1 MTQPLDLLPVSGAL
15 GAEVRGLDLGLL
27 AEDPGDVSADA
38 ILASLYEHKVLFF
51 RDQKLTPEQQIA
63 FSGRLGKIFTDHPAY
78 LPVHP
83 EHRELAVLD
92 GQKGGRANVWHTD
105 VSISNEPPMASVL
118 YMVECPAYGGDT
130 MWSDMTAAYDLLSD
144 RMKAYLDGLVAVHD
158 LNGTVRHIM
167 RERSQQT
174 KAPTGQ
180 VPDTSA
186 LPRATHPVVRTHPAT
201 GRKILYVNPTFT
213 AHIEGVPPAEA
224 DAILA
229 FLFEHQDQPELQCR
243 WRWQQGDVAIWD
255 NRATHHYA
263 VADYGD
269 APRTIH
275 RVTLEGEAP
284 Y

>member
-1 MTQPLDLLPVSGAL
+1 MTASLDLLPVSGAL
-15 GAEVRGLDLGLL
+15 GAEVRDVDLGPIGDEPGEGA
-27 AEDPGDVSADA
+27 AEA
-38 ILASLYEHKVLFF
+38 ILAALYEHKVLFF
-51 RDQKLTPEQQIA
+51 RDQKLTPEQQIG
-63 FSGRLGKIFTDHPAY
+63 FSAKLGRIFTDHPAY
-78 LPVHP
+78 LPTHP
-83 EHRELAVLD
+83 EHREIVVLD
-92 GQKGGRANVWHTD
+92 GQKGGRANVWHSD
-105 VSISNEPPMASVL
+105 VTISPEPPMGSVL

-144 RMKAYLDGLVAVHD
+144 RMKAYLEGLTAVHD
-158 LNGTVRHIM
+158 LNGTVRNIV

-174 KAPTGQ
+174 KAPAGQ
-180 VPDTSA
+180 APDTSS
-186 LPRATHPVVRTHPAT
+186 LPHAVHPVVRTHPAT

-224 DAILA
+224 DAVLA
-229 FLFEHQDQPELQCR
+229 FLFEHQNQPELQCR
-243 WRWQQGDVAIWD
+243 WRWRQGDVAIWD

-275 RVTLEGEAP
+275 RVTLNGEAP